1 MIELDLRVSF
11 EFPLLL
17 TRNLQIWTW
26 PNIFFLA
33 ALSAGVKHVEGGGLI
48 EHPSDFEMPDF
59 IVGEEV
65 GLQHVGIFKKDM
77 SRTYQRRSLS
87 MSEGLFLSML
97 EVHHSQK
104 QLKYR

>member
-1 MIELDLRVSF
+1 M
-11 EFPLLL
+11 
-17 TRNLQIWTW
+17 

-65 GLQHVGIFKKDM
+65 GLQHVGIFKK
-77 SRTYQRRSLS
+77 TCLGPI
-87 MSEGLFLSML
+87 SEGVCQCLRVCFYPCWRSTT
-97 EVHHSQK
+97 VRNH
-104 QLKYR
+104 

>member
-65 GLQHVGIFKKDM
+65 GLQHVGIFKK
-77 SRTYQRRSLS
+77 TCLGPI
-87 MSEGLFLSML
+87 SEGVCQCLRVCFYPCWRSTT
-97 EVHHSQK
+97 V
-104 QLKYR
+104 RNN